1 MAEISFITQNG
12 QQLYL
17 KDATGRALL
26 AEKQK
31 KLKAGKGISIA
42 EDGTIS
48 VIPSGNSA
56 IGFVITASGKL
67 DNLTF
72 DKSPAELAEAI
83 ENGNI
88 VIVNIN
94 NARFILTDVKDGT
107 YLFSYLTT
115 SGEESCIAQMATII
129 ATAADDAWQTIKTN
143 FVTIKAS
150 SSDNNKDIY
159 HEDDDL
165 GVDFSDWNEY
175 QKQDNLFFVESD
187 YRGGTSQV
195 AHYVDENGD
204 EISESLVNQYGN
216 ENPEVSSRVQG
227 IAFNSYHRADPY
239 VNPDFVK
246 DNYGELELD
255 VIRFKDGFNMAIE
268 DDELQSQLSNYQD
281 TLILGEGLEIS
292 EDGTISL
299 KEQDTNE

>member
-1 MAEISFITQNG
+1 MAEISYIIQNG
-12 QQLYL
+12 EQVNL
-17 KDATGRALL
+17 KDAKGRDLL
-26 AEKQK
+26 AEKQI
-31 KLKAGKGISIA
+31 KLKAGRGISIA
-42 EDGTIS
+42 DDGTIS
-48 VIPSGNSA
+48 VIGGGSSA
-56 IGFVITASGKL
+56 AGFFINASG
-67 DNLTF
+67 DFNNLIF
-72 DKSPAELAEAI
+72 DKTPVEVNAAI
-83 ENGNI
+83 EQGNI
-88 VIVNIN
+88 VIVNAN
-94 NARFILTDVKDGT
+94 NAKFILTDVNENT
-107 YLFSYLTT
+107 YLFSYLVAA
-115 SGEESCIAQMATII
+115 GEDCLVQIATII
-129 ATAADDAWQTIKTN
+129 ATAADDTWQTIKTN

-227 IAFNSYHRADPY
+227 IAFNSYYRADPY
-239 VNPDFVK
+239 VNQDFVK

-268 DDELQSQLSNYQD
+268 DDELQNQLSNYQD

-292 EDGTISL
+292 DDGTISL

>member
-1 MAEISFITQNG
+1 MAEISYIMQNG
-12 QQLYL
+12 EQVNL
-17 KDATGRALL
+17 KDAKGRDLL
-26 AEKQK
+26 AEKQI
-31 KLKAGKGISIA
+31 KLKAGRGISIA
-42 EDGTIS
+42 DDGTIS
-48 VIPSGNSA
+48 VIGSGSSA
-56 IGFVITASGKL
+56 AGFFINASG
-67 DNLTF
+67 DFNNLTF
-72 DKSPAELAEAI
+72 DKTPVEINTAI
-83 ENGNI
+83 EQGNI
-88 VIVNIN
+88 VIVNAN
-94 NARFILTDVKDGT
+94 NAKFILTDVNENT
-107 YLFSYLTT
+107 YLFSYLVAA
-115 SGEESCIAQMATII
+115 GEDCLAQIATII
-129 ATAADDAWQTIKTN
+129 ATTADDTWQTIKTN

-165 GVDFSDWNEY
+165 GVDFSNWNEY

-187 YRGGTSQV
+187 YWGGTSQV

-227 IAFNSYHRADPY
+227 IAFNSYYRADPY
-239 VNPDFVK
+239 VNQDFVK

-268 DDELQSQLSNYQD
+268 DDELQNQLSNYQD
-281 TLILGEGLEIS
+281 TLVLGEGLEIS
-292 EDGTISL
+292 DDGTISL

>member
-1 MAEISFITQNG
+1 MAEISYIMQNG
-12 QQLYL
+12 EQVNL
-17 KDATGRALL
+17 KDAKGRNLL
-26 AEKQK
+26 AEKQI
-31 KLKAGKGISIA
+31 KLKAGRGISIA
-42 EDGTIS
+42 DDGTIS
-48 VIPSGNSA
+48 VIGSGSSA
-56 IGFVITASGKL
+56 AGFFINASG
-67 DNLTF
+67 DFNNLTF
-72 DKSPAELAEAI
+72 DKTPVEINTAI
-83 ENGNI
+83 EQGNI
-88 VIVNIN
+88 VIVNAN
-94 NARFILTDVKDGT
+94 NAKFILTDVNENT
-107 YLFSYLTT
+107 YLFSYLVAA
-115 SGEESCIAQMATII
+115 GEDCLAQIATII

-187 YRGGTSQV
+187 YWGGTSQV

-239 VNPDFVK
+239 VNQDFVK

-268 DDELQSQLSNYQD
+268 DDELQNQLSNYQD

-292 EDGTISL
+292 DDGTISL

>member
-1 MAEISFITQNG
+1 MAEISYIMQNG
-12 QQLYL
+12 EQVNL
-17 KDATGRALL
+17 KDAKGRDLL
-26 AEKQK
+26 AEKQI
-31 KLKAGKGISIA
+31 KLKAGRGISIA
-42 EDGTIS
+42 DDGTIS
-48 VIPSGNSA
+48 VIGSGSSA
-56 IGFVITASGKL
+56 AGFFINASG
-67 DNLTF
+67 DFNNLTF
-72 DKSPAELAEAI
+72 DKTPVEINTAI
-83 ENGNI
+83 EQGNI
-88 VIVNIN
+88 IIVNAN
-94 NARFILTDVKDGT
+94 NAKFILTDVNENT
-107 YLFSYLTT
+107 YLFSYLVAA
-115 SGEESCIAQMATII
+115 GEDCLAQIATII
-129 ATAADDAWQTIKTN
+129 ATAADDTWQTIKTN

-187 YRGGTSQV
+187 YWGGTSQV

-227 IAFNSYHRADPY
+227 IAFNSYYRADPY
-239 VNPDFVK
+239 VNQDFVK

-268 DDELQSQLSNYQD
+268 DDELQNQLSNYQD

-292 EDGTISL
+292 DDGTISL

>member
-1 MAEISFITQNG
+1 MAEISYIMQNG
-12 QQLYL
+12 EQVNL
-17 KDATGRALL
+17 KDAKGRNLL
-26 AEKQK
+26 AEKQI
-31 KLKAGKGISIA
+31 KLKAGRGISIA
-42 EDGTIS
+42 DDGTIS
-48 VIPSGNSA
+48 VIGSGSSA
-56 IGFVITASGKL
+56 AGFFINASG
-67 DNLTF
+67 DFNNLTF
-72 DKSPAELAEAI
+72 DKTLVEVNAAI
-83 ENGNI
+83 EQGNI
-88 VIVNIN
+88 VIVNAN
-94 NARFILTDVKDGT
+94 NAKFILADVNENT
-107 YLFSYLTT
+107 YLFSYLVAA
-115 SGEESCIAQMATII
+115 GEDCLAQIATII
-129 ATAADDAWQTIKTN
+129 ATAADDTWQTIKTN
-143 FVTIKAS
+143 FVTIKAG

-175 QKQDNLFFVESD
+175 QKQDNLLFVEKD
-187 YRGGTSQV
+187 YWGGNRQV

-204 EISESLVNQYGN
+204 EISESLVDQYGN

-227 IAFNSYHRADPY
+227 IAFYDYSGANSY

-246 DNYGELELD
+246 DNHGELELD

>member
-1 MAEISFITQNG
+1 MAEISYIMQNG
-12 QQLYL
+12 EQVNL
-17 KDATGRALL
+17 KDAKGRNLL
-26 AEKQK
+26 AEKQI
-31 KLKAGKGISIA
+31 KLKAGRGISIA
-42 EDGTIS
+42 DDGTIS
-48 VIPSGNSA
+48 VIGSGSSA
-56 IGFVITASGKL
+56 AGFFINASG
-67 DNLTF
+67 DFNNLTF
-72 DKSPAELAEAI
+72 DKTPVEINTAI
-83 ENGNI
+83 EQGNI
-88 VIVNIN
+88 VIVNAN
-94 NARFILTDVKDGT
+94 NAKFILTDVNENT
-107 YLFSYLTT
+107 YLFSYLVAA
-115 SGEESCIAQMATII
+115 GEDCLAQIATII

-187 YRGGTSQV
+187 YWGGTNQV

-227 IAFNSYHRADPY
+227 IAFNSYYRADPY

-246 DNYGELELD
+246 DNYGKLELD

-281 TLILGEGLEIS
+281 TLVLGEGLEIS
-292 EDGTISL
+292 DDGTISL

>member
-1 MAEISFITQNG
+1 MAEISYIMQNG
-12 QQLYL
+12 EQVNL
-17 KDATGRALL
+17 KDAKGRDLL
-26 AEKQK
+26 AEKQI
-31 KLKAGKGISIA
+31 KLKAGRGISIA
-42 EDGTIS
+42 DDGTIS
-48 VIPSGNSA
+48 VIGSGSSA
-56 IGFVITASGKL
+56 AGFFINASG
-67 DNLTF
+67 DFNNLTF
-72 DKSPAELAEAI
+72 DKTPVEVNAAI
-83 ENGNI
+83 EQGNI
-88 VIVNIN
+88 VIVNAN
-94 NARFILTDVKDGT
+94 NAKFILADVNENT
-107 YLFSYLTT
+107 YLFSYLVAA
-115 SGEESCIAQMATII
+115 GEDCLAQIATII
-129 ATAADDAWQTIKTN
+129 ATAADDTWQAIKTN

-150 SSDNNKDIY
+150 SSDNNEDIY

-165 GVDFSDWNEY
+165 GVDFSNWNEY

-187 YRGGTSQV
+187 YWGGTSQV

-227 IAFNSYHRADPY
+227 IAFNSYYRADPY
-239 VNPDFVK
+239 VNQDFVK

-268 DDELQSQLSNYQD
+268 DDELQNQLSNYQD

-292 EDGTISL
+292 DDGTISL